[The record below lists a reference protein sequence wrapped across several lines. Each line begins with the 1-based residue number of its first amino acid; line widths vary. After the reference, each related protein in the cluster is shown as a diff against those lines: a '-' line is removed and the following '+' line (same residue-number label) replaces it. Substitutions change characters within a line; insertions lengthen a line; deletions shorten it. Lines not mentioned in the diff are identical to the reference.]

1 MLKPSKR
8 AYFNPLYGCFLRNLT
23 LSKKIQMAGVNKVI
37 LVGNLGKDP
46 EIKYLEGNI
55 ARVSFSLATTEA
67 FKDRNGNRIEQT
79 EWHNIVMWRSIAE
92 NAEKL
97 LKKGTQIYLEGKI
110 HTRQWT
116 DKEGQKRS
124 VTEIVADNFKILQK
138 RDGTNSQQ
146 NPGGN
151 FDSDVNFNDLSSKD
165 LPF

>member
-1 MLKPSKR
+1 
-8 AYFNPLYGCFLRNLT
+8 
-23 LSKKIQMAGVNKVI
+23 
-37 LVGNLGKDP
+37 
-46 EIKYLEGNI
+46 
-55 ARVSFSLATTEA
+55 
-67 FKDRNGNRIEQT
+67 
-79 EWHNIVMWRSIAE
+79 MWRSIAE

-116 DKEGQKRS
+116 DREGQKRS